1 MDYVEIA
8 QIQKKIPCLTEV
20 SLGEV
25 NELVGEYFYDNDDY
39 DVYELCEGSAAGF
52 AEWLK
57 ARDELT
63 N

>member
-8 QIQKKIPCLTEV
+8 QIQKKIPCLMEM
-20 SLGEV
+20 SLVEV
-25 NELVGEYFYDNDDY
+25 NELVGEYFYENDDY
-39 DVYELCEGSAAGF
+39 DMYELCEGSAIGF

-57 ARDELT
+57 ARGELI